1 MRASNEHPYSIDC
14 INTCNFALGHNML
27 FIMQSIFTNW
37 ERRLAVRASDE
48 RPYRL
53 FWFHNQNKW
62 RSLTAATVY

>member
-37 ERRLAVRASDE
+37 ERRLAVN
-48 RPYRL
+48 
-53 FWFHNQNKW
+53 F
-62 RSLTAATVY
+62 